1 MGRLL
6 SGLAL
11 CGAWG
16 CFDEFN
22 RLTAE
27 TLAAVSHQL
36 TSLLSATHHGK
47 PETTSTAF
55 LNGKQVRVYQ
65 NISF

>member
-1 MGRLL
+1 MDNTTMGRLL

-22 RLTAE
+22 RLEEKT
-27 TLAAVSHQL
+27 
-36 TSLLSATHHGK
+36 LSAVIQQFSSILDAINPKKHQN
-47 PETTSTAF
+47 SAS
-55 LNGKQVRVYQ
+55 LNGTEV
-65 NISF
+65 

>member
-22 RLTAE
+22 RLE
-27 TLAAVSHQL
+27 ENTLSAVSQQFSSILEAINHKNQL
-36 TSLLSATHHGK
+36 SSAI
-47 PETTSTAF
+47 
-55 LNGKQVRVYQ
+55 LNGKEVGLYK
-65 NISF
+65 

>member
-6 SGLAL
+6 TGLAL

-22 RLTAE
+22 RLTAD

-36 TSLLSATHHGK
+36 ASLLSAMQQRRPG
-47 PETTSTAF
+47 SATAL
-55 LNGKQVRVYQ
+55 LNGKQVVKK
-65 NISF
+65 